1 MQYSEVANLWL
12 NTLSN
17 TVSGGL
23 FTIKSDSKFTLSN
36 RDICVDILKNKTYN
50 RIYQS
55 VISNMIYYMEMK

>member
-23 FTIKSDSKFTLSN
+23 FTIKSDSKFTLPYPKN
-36 RDICVDILKNKTYN
+36 ILAQPEIMGYN
-50 RIYQS
+50 DQ
-55 VISNMIYYMEMK
+55 

>member
-23 FTIKSDSKFTLSN
+23 FTIKSDSKFTLS
-36 RDICVDILKNKTYN
+36 REKFVVAGLKKSDI
-50 RIYQS
+50 
-55 VISNMIYYMEMK
+55 MKLGEKAGEARW

>member
-23 FTIKSDSKFTLSN
+23 FTIKSDSKFTLPVGVFVALRENDLMVS
-36 RDICVDILKNKTYN
+36 
-50 RIYQS
+50 
-55 VISNMIYYMEMK
+55 YYYRKMQ